1 MGDLSAENWEKL
13 TFPNQIRKWVKK
25 YSGRIAIKEG
35 NKSITYFELEKSIAI
50 VQKSFLENGVAKGDK
65 IAIYLAHS
73 SEFII
78 ILLALLS
85 IGAVPIL
92 FLENQGKNDVES
104 IIEFSKPKMFIYN
117 EKKQVDIGRLKTNL
131 I

>member
-65 IAIYLAHS
+65 IAIYLANS

-92 FLENQGKNDVES
+92 FLENQGKNEVES

-117 EKKQVDIGRLKTNL
+117 EKNRWILEG
-131 I
+131 

>member
-65 IAIYLAHS
+65 IAIYLANS

-85 IGAVPIL
+85 IGLCL
-92 FLENQGKNDVES
+92 FC
-104 IIEFSKPKMFIYN
+104 F
-117 EKKQVDIGRLKTNL
+117 
-131 I
+131 